1 MGSRTTMNI
10 SVPPRLRD
18 WIRRR
23 VREGGF
29 GTASEFVRHVLRE
42 AWVEEEGG
50 ELERQILE
58 GIRSGP
64 STPMTKKNWA
74 DIRREG
80 LRRIKARRRAALR
93 KSARARASRGHQ
105 SSS

>member
-1 MGSRTTMNI
+1 MNI

-42 AWVEEEGG
+42 AWVQEEGG
-50 ELERQILE
+50 ELEQTLLE
-58 GIRSGP
+58 GLRSGP
-64 STPMTKKNWA
+64 ATPMTKKDWA
-74 DIRREG
+74 RIRREG
-80 LRRIKARRRAALR
+80 LRRIAEIKAEQAHVSRRR
-93 KSARARASRGHQ
+93 KSA
-105 SSS
+105 